1 MKIEKSVLALI
12 AFVAVFFAVLAEAR
26 LENRRF
32 QNTYDGVQ
40 DVHDDMFDLDDDMFD
55 QQTRYVKQSAKGRYN
70 RNGYTV
76 RKSLQG
82 GKDVRGVPARD
93 RGNWVQQK
101 SYGEGK
107 GGSHFYK
114 APNFNSKTKT
124 VGAIGRGG
132 GSGRTRS
139 AGGRR
144 GGRGRDEM
152 SDDMFDQDDEF

>member
-12 AFVAVFFAVLAEAR
+12 AFVVVFFAVLAEAR
-26 LENRRF
+26 FGNRRL
-32 QNTYDGVQ
+32 QNAYDGLQ
-40 DVHDDMFDLDDDMFD
+40 DANDDIMFDDDMFD
-55 QQTRYVKQSAKGRYN
+55 QQTRYVKQTPKGRFN
-70 RNGYTV
+70 QKGYQV

-82 GKDVRGVPARD
+82 GKGVRGVPAKD

-114 APNFNSKTKT
+114 APNFNSQTKT

-132 GSGRTRS
+132 RSGRTRS
-139 AGGRR
+139 VGGRR
-144 GGRGRDEM
+144 GGRGRDEAHHV
-152 SDDMFDQDDEF
+152 